1 MSTQEYVHRRG
12 NVPMSLTFPV
22 SSNERFGLYR
32 FSKWASINM
41 DLFSGVHTSSLGI
54 VEIHVYSEDSV
65 Y

>member
-1 MSTQEYVHRRG
+1 
-12 NVPMSLTFPV
+12 MSLTFPV